1 MQQIVLVIKAQ
12 TSGEAQG
19 ILDRIGIKK
28 DSSDKFEAMSE
39 KLFLVTIKRSEQID
53 PQIYANI
60 HKSLEIGIL
69 SDSSSR
75 KRAEEV
81 FKAVYEVEIQL
92 RKLLLYL
99 PDLVEMYYDIL
110 LQHGKY
116 LDKCKS
122 KDTENNLIFK
132 KNLDTLVSYL
142 TLGEIIEILGYDFSW
157 SSRQLTASNLN
168 ELLSSS
174 SSFDDLKTK
183 FSEKCKAIIIWDVI
197 AKEILQKD
205 ISWKDMKNKLNK
217 LKEYRDA
224 AAHHNHFI
232 EKKKESAIKLA
243 EEIEKDIK
251 LPPAKLSLSPEQQA
265 QLQILNKQIVD
276 SLKNIQNIYF
286 NTEAIR
292 QVSEYQQS
300 LVSNMI
306 KNFSTPSCLKN
317 FNEILDKAYP
327 TIKNIDESLP
337 KLTSY
342 ILSTQHS
349 LQSSKIG
356 LEDNK
361 YINSKSIENNHQ
373 LPNK

>member
-1 MQQIVLVIKAQ
+1 ML
-12 TSGEAQG
+12 
-19 ILDRIGIKK
+19 L
-28 DSSDKFEAMSE
+28 
-39 KLFLVTIKRSEQID
+39 IKRSKQID
-53 PQIYANI
+53 PQIYVKI

-75 KRAEEV
+75 ERAEEV
-81 FKAVYEVEIQL
+81 FKAIYEVEIQL

-99 PDLVEMYYDIL
+99 PDLVETYYDIL

-157 SSRQLTASNLN
+157 SSRQLTANDLN
-168 ELLSSS
+168 ELLNSSR
-174 SSFDDLKTK
+174 SFDDFKAK
-183 FSEKCKAIIIWDVI
+183 FSEKCRAIIIWDVI

-205 ISWKDMKNKLNK
+205 ISWKDMKIKLNE

-243 EEIEKDIK
+243 EKIEKDIK
-251 LPPAKLSLSPEQQA
+251 LPAKLSLSPEQQA
-265 QLQILNKQIVD
+265 QLQTLNKQMVD

-292 QVSEYQQS
+292 QVAECQQS

-317 FNEILDKAYP
+317 FNEILDKACP
-327 TIKNIDESLP
+327 TIKNIGESLP
-337 KLTSY
+337 KLTPC
-342 ILSTQHS
+342 ILSTQHN

-356 LEDNK
+356 LGNNK
-361 YINSKSIENNHQ
+361 HINSKSIENDT
-373 LPNK
+373 PD

>member
-12 TSGEAQG
+12 TSSEAQD
-19 ILDRIGIKK
+19 ILDRIGINK
-28 DSSDKFEAMSE
+28 DSSDKCEAISE
-39 KLFLVTIKRSEQID
+39 QLFLVTIKRSKQID
-53 PQIYANI
+53 PQIYVKINENL
-60 HKSLEIGIL
+60 KIGIL

-75 KRAEEV
+75 ERAEEV

-99 PDLVEMYYDIL
+99 PDLVETYYDIL

-132 KNLDTLVSYL
+132 NNLETLVSYL

-157 SSRQLTASNLN
+157 SSHQLTANDLN
-168 ELLSSS
+168 KLLNSS
-174 SSFDDLKTK
+174 SSFDDFKA
-183 FSEKCKAIIIWDVI
+183 KCRVIIIWDVI

-205 ISWKDMKNKLNK
+205 ISWKDMNIKLNK

-251 LPPAKLSLSPEQQA
+251 LPAKLSLSPEQQA

-276 SLKNIQNIYF
+276 SLKGIQNVNIYF
-286 NTEAIR
+286 NTEVIR
-292 QVSEYQQS
+292 QLAEYQQS

-306 KNFSTPSCLKN
+306 KKFSTPSCL
-317 FNEILDKAYP
+317 EILNKAYP
-327 TIKNIDESLP
+327 TIKNLGESQNVVR
-337 KLTSY
+337 
-342 ILSTQHS
+342 IA
-349 LQSSKIG
+349 SKINRNG
-356 LEDNK
+356 
-361 YINSKSIENNHQ
+361 
-373 LPNK
+373 

>member
-12 TSGEAQG
+12 TSSEAQD
-19 ILDRIGIKK
+19 ILDRIGINK
-28 DSSDKFEAMSE
+28 DSSDKCEVISE
-39 KLFLVTIKRSEQID
+39 QLFLVTIKRSKQID
-53 PQIYANI
+53 PQIYVKINENL
-60 HKSLEIGIL
+60 KIGIL

-99 PDLVEMYYDIL
+99 PDLIEAYYNIL

-132 KNLDTLVSYL
+132 NNLETLVSYL

-157 SSRQLTASNLN
+157 SSRQLTASDLN

-183 FSEKCKAIIIWDVI
+183 FSEKCRAIIIWDVI

-205 ISWKDMKNKLNK
+205 ISWKDMNIKLNK

-232 EKKKESAIKLA
+232 EKKEGAIKLA
-243 EEIEKDIK
+243 EEIKKDIK
-251 LPPAKLSLSPEQQA
+251 LPAKLSLSPEQQA

-292 QVSEYQQS
+292 QVAEYQQS

-306 KNFSTPSCLKN
+306 KNFSTPSCL
-317 FNEILDKAYP
+317 EILYKACP
-327 TIKNIDESLP
+327 TIKNLGESQN
-337 KLTSY
+337 
-342 ILSTQHS
+342 IARIA
-349 LQSSKIG
+349 SKINRNG
-356 LEDNK
+356 
-361 YINSKSIENNHQ
+361 
-373 LPNK
+373 

>member
-12 TSGEAQG
+12 TSGEVQN
-19 ILDRIGIKK
+19 ILDRIGINK
-28 DSSDKFEAMSE
+28 DSSDKCEAISE
-39 KLFLVTIKRSEQID
+39 QLFLVTIKRSKQID
-53 PQIYANI
+53 PQVYVKINENL
-60 HKSLEIGIL
+60 KIGIL

-81 FKAVYEVEIQL
+81 FKTVYEVEIQL

-99 PDLVEMYYDIL
+99 PDLIEAYYDIL
-110 LQHGKY
+110 SQHGKY

-122 KDTENNLIFK
+122 KDTENNLE
-132 KNLDTLVSYL
+132 TLVSYL

-157 SSRQLTASNLN
+157 SSRQLTVSDLN

-205 ISWKDMKNKLNK
+205 ISWKDMKIKLNE

-232 EKKKESAIKLA
+232 EKKKEGAIKLA

-251 LPPAKLSLSPEQQA
+251 LPAKLSLSPEQQA

-292 QVSEYQQS
+292 QVAEYQQS

-306 KNFSTPSCLKN
+306 ENFSTPSCL
-317 FNEILDKAYP
+317 EILYKACP
-327 TIKNIDESLP
+327 TIKNLGESQNVAR
-337 KLTSY
+337 
-342 ILSTQHS
+342 IA
-349 LQSSKIG
+349 SKINRNG
-356 LEDNK
+356 
-361 YINSKSIENNHQ
+361 
-373 LPNK
+373 

>member
-1 MQQIVLVIKAQ
+1 MQQIVLVVKAQ
-12 TSGEAQG
+12 TSGEAQD

-157 SSRQLTASNLN
+157 SSHQLTADDLN
-168 ELLSSS
+168 ELLNRS
-174 SSFDDLKTK
+174 SSFEDFKAK
-183 FSEKCKAIIIWDVI
+183 FGEKCRAIIIWDVI

-205 ISWKDMKNKLNK
+205 ISWKDMKIKLNK

-224 AAHHNHFI
+224 AAHHNHFT
-232 EKKKESAIKLA
+232 EKKKINAIELA
-243 EEIEKDIK
+243 KKIEKDIK
-251 LPPAKLSLSPEQQA
+251 LPAKSSLSPEQQA
-265 QLQILNKQIVD
+265 QLQILGEQIAN
-276 SLKNIQNIYF
+276 SLQSIQKIYF
-286 NTEAIR
+286 NTETLR
-292 QVSEYQQS
+292 QLAEYQQS
-300 LVSNMI
+300 LASNMI
-306 KNFSTPSCLKN
+306 KSFSTPSYLKN
-317 FNEILDKAYP
+317 FGEILNKTCP
-327 TIKNIDESLP
+327 TIKNIGESLS
-337 KLTSY
+337 KLTPYMPPIPPIQYSF
-342 ILSTQHS
+342 LRA
-349 LQSSKIG
+349 
-356 LEDNK
+356 EDDK
-361 YINSKSIENNHQ
+361 HVDSKSIENDT
-373 LPNK
+373 PDE

>member
-12 TSGEAQG
+12 TSSEAQD
-19 ILDRIGIKK
+19 ILDRIGINK
-28 DSSDKFEAMSE
+28 DSSDKCEAISE
-39 KLFLVTIKRSEQID
+39 QLFLVTIKRSKQID
-53 PQIYANI
+53 PQIYVKINENL
-60 HKSLEIGIL
+60 KIGIL

-99 PDLVEMYYDIL
+99 PDLVETYYDIL

-157 SSRQLTASNLN
+157 SSRQLTVSDLN

-174 SSFDDLKTK
+174 SSFDDLETK
-183 FSEKCKAIIIWDVI
+183 FSEKCRAIIIWDVI

-205 ISWKDMKNKLNK
+205 ISWKDMKIKLNE

-232 EKKKESAIKLA
+232 EKKKEGAIKLA

-251 LPPAKLSLSPEQQA
+251 LPAKLSLSPEQQT

-292 QVSEYQQS
+292 QVAEYQQS

-306 KNFSTPSCLKN
+306 KNFSTASCLKN
-317 FNEILDKAYP
+317 FNEILDKACP
-327 TIKNIDESLP
+327 TIKNIGESQNVAR
-337 KLTSY
+337 
-342 ILSTQHS
+342 IA
-349 LQSSKIG
+349 SKINRNG
-356 LEDNK
+356 
-361 YINSKSIENNHQ
+361 
-373 LPNK
+373 

>member
-1 MQQIVLVIKAQ
+1 MQQIVLVVKAQ
-12 TSGEAQG
+12 TSGEAQD
-19 ILDRIGIKK
+19 ILDGVGLKK
-28 DSSDKFEAMSE
+28 DSSDKFEAISE
-39 KLFLVTIKRSEQID
+39 QLFLVTIKRSKQID
-53 PQIYANI
+53 PQIYVKINENL
-60 HKSLEIGIL
+60 KIGIL

-81 FKAVYEVEIQL
+81 FKAIYEVEIQL

-99 PDLVEMYYDIL
+99 PDLVETYYDIL

-122 KDTENNLIFK
+122 KNTENNLIFK
-132 KNLDTLVSYL
+132 NNLETLVSYL

-157 SSRQLTASNLN
+157 SSRQLTISDLN

-183 FSEKCKAIIIWDVI
+183 FSEKCKAIIIWGVI
-197 AKEILQKD
+197 VKEILQKD
-205 ISWKDMKNKLNK
+205 ISWKDMKIKLNE

-243 EEIEKDIK
+243 EEIKKDIK
-251 LPPAKLSLSPEQQA
+251 LPAKLSLSPEQQA

-292 QVSEYQQS
+292 QVADYQQS

-306 KNFSTPSCLKN
+306 ENFSTSSCL
-317 FNEILDKAYP
+317 EILNKACP
-327 TIKNIDESLP
+327 TIKNLGESQNVAR
-337 KLTSY
+337 
-342 ILSTQHS
+342 IA
-349 LQSSKIG
+349 SKINRNG
-356 LEDNK
+356 
-361 YINSKSIENNHQ
+361 
-373 LPNK
+373 

>member
-1 MQQIVLVIKAQ
+1 MQQIVLIIKAQ
-12 TSGEAQG
+12 TSGEVQN
-19 ILDRIGIKK
+19 ILDRIGINK
-28 DSSDKFEAMSE
+28 DSSDKCEAISE
-39 KLFLVTIKRSEQID
+39 QLFLVTIKRSKQID
-53 PQIYANI
+53 PQIYVKINENL
-60 HKSLEIGIL
+60 KIGIL

-99 PDLVEMYYDIL
+99 PDLIEAYYDIL

-132 KNLDTLVSYL
+132 NNLETLVSYL

-205 ISWKDMKNKLNK
+205 ISWKDMKIKLNN

-243 EEIEKDIK
+243 EEIKKDIK
-251 LPPAKLSLSPEQQA
+251 LPAKLSLSPEQQA
-265 QLQILNKQIVD
+265 QLQILGAQIVY
-276 SLKNIQNIYF
+276 SLKGIQNINIYF
-286 NTEAIR
+286 NTELIR
-292 QVSEYQQS
+292 QVAECQQS
-300 LVSNMI
+300 LASNII
-306 KNFSTPSCLKN
+306 KNFSTPSYL
-317 FNEILDKAYP
+317 EILNKACP
-327 TIKNIDESLP
+327 TIKNIDGLLP
-337 KLTSY
+337 KLASN

-356 LEDNK
+356 LGDNK
-361 YINSKSIENNHQ
+361 HINSKSIEKDT
-373 LPNK
+373 PNE

>member
-12 TSGEAQG
+12 TSGEVQD
-19 ILDRIGIKK
+19 ILDRIGINK
-28 DSSDKFEAMSE
+28 DSSDKCEAISE
-39 KLFLVTIKRSEQID
+39 QLFLVTIKRSKQID
-53 PQIYANI
+53 PQIYVKINENL
-60 HKSLEIGIL
+60 KIGIL

-99 PDLVEMYYDIL
+99 PDLIEAYYDIL

-157 SSRQLTASNLN
+157 YSHQLTANDLN
-168 ELLSSS
+168 ELLNNS
-174 SSFDDLKTK
+174 SSFDDFKAK
-183 FSEKCKAIIIWDVI
+183 FGEKCKAIIIWDVI

-205 ISWKDMKNKLNK
+205 ISWKDMKIKLNK

-243 EEIEKDIK
+243 EEIKKDIK
-251 LPPAKLSLSPEQQA
+251 LPAKLSLSPEQQA

-276 SLKNIQNIYF
+276 SLKSVQNAYF

-292 QVSEYQQS
+292 QVVEYQQS
-300 LVSNMI
+300 LVSNVI
-306 KNFSTPSCLKN
+306 KKFSTPSCL
-317 FNEILDKAYP
+317 EILNKACP

-356 LEDNK
+356 LGDNK
-361 YINSKSIENNHQ
+361 HINSKSIEKDT
-373 LPNK
+373 PNE

>member
-1 MQQIVLVIKAQ
+1 MQRIVLVVKAEDIEEVQ
-12 TSGEAQG
+12 SILSDVG
-19 ILDRIGIKK
+19 IGK
-28 DSSDKFEAMSE
+28 DLCDHYEDTAGQ
-39 KLFLVTIKRSEQID
+39 LFLVTIKRSKQID
-53 PQIYANI
+53 PQIYVKINENL
-60 HKSLEIGIL
+60 KIGIL

-99 PDLVEMYYDIL
+99 PDLVETYYDIL

-157 SSRQLTASNLN
+157 SSRQLTASDLN

-183 FSEKCKAIIIWDVI
+183 FSEKCRAIIIWDVI

-205 ISWKDMKNKLNK
+205 ISWKDMKNKLNE

-232 EKKKESAIKLA
+232 EKKKERAVKLA
-243 EEIEKDIK
+243 KRVEEYIK
-251 LPPAKLSLSPEQQA
+251 LPTPLSSEQQA
-265 QLQILNKQIVD
+265 QLKTFNKQIAD
-276 SLKNIQNIYF
+276 SLRISVQNRLSVIKG
-286 NTEAIR
+286 
-292 QVSEYQQS
+292 VSESMIQQIGIWDEVFS
-300 LVSNMI
+300 R
-306 KNFSTPSCLKN
+306 STPSALHK
-317 FNEILDKAYP
+317 DKD
-327 TIKNIDESLP
+327 KKD
-337 KLTSY
+337 
-342 ILSTQHS
+342 
-349 LQSSKIG
+349 
-356 LEDNK
+356 
-361 YINSKSIENNHQ
+361 
-373 LPNK
+373 